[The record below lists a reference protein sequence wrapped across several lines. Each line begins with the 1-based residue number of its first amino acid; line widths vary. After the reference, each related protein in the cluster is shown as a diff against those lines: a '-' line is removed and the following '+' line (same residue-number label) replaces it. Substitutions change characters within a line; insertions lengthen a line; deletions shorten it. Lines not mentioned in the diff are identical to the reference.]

1 MAQIQ
6 FSLMEKKNKYL
17 TSRTLAK
24 FPLPQLPQRP
34 LSYVLCYP
42 PTPFKVDVMYVH
54 HPSLI

>member
-6 FSLMEKKNKYL
+6 FSLMEKKNKYW

-24 FPLPQLPQRP
+24 FPLLQLPQRP
-34 LSYVLCYP
+34 LSHVLCYP
-42 PTPFKVDVMYVH
+42 PTPFKEAVMYVY